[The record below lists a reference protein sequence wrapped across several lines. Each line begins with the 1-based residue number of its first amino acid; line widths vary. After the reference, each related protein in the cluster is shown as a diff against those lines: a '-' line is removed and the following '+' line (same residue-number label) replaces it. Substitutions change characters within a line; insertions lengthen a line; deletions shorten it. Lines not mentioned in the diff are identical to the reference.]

1 MRHSFTQ
8 KAKWTKHGWVATTL
22 TQEEKKSISSVRA
35 NMPYQREDMEFEVSH
50 RNDLS
55 AVIDIQQTIQVGNTL
70 LAMDDLPYAIQ
81 HMLREEDKW
90 HISNGKLFRV
100 VDPITQAKDGEWG
113 TDKSLADQDLLQ
125 EHDSIA
131 RQYLQMVG
139 LLDPEASEE
148 ECTDILGMLSE
159 NDNGELLSASPLMRV
174 DVSLERVGQIA
185 PEVEGHEEDFDGLD
199 IFDRAPSEDNTDV
212 NYDTDDYEV
221 GQHLS
226 VPLLPEISDELMAR
240 VVAIR
245 DEWIPRIKAAKNE
258 EEREV
263 ASIVMEQFLDRALE
277 SELANKMDS
286 PWLGYQ
292 YSPPRRKHE
301 FIQIGSES
309 YLTVAAE
316 DRKLLFKKLLS
327 EAGACKSKS
336 DLYGEDQQHGFY
348 GKIREMYSHDRDIA
362 REWSI
367 ENTVN
372 KDETVTQSAF
382 NKARQNFVDV
392 WRTNRKGDE
401 EKLRKALYV
410 FFDRIAGEYPAEYDS
425 RGTLVKSSYKEK
437 DSRWRQERTEAMK
450 DLFLTKSQWNSIYA
464 MLNLV
469 KKRLELNT
477 HPTAD
482 AKATAELLQEQFSKI
497 NNLSDL
503 TTYRV
508 WATKRNWKKA
518 YSEVISHRP
527 DGKKYVRTVSR
538 VTDEFVPSMIDRI
551 SIVNEIR
558 WFAALRRKENF
569 LKGRIKLFAHLE
581 TVIKEV
587 IPMDFPEISVT
598 CPHRTLVKD
607 EVAKRFVEK
616 NCDCMAIGVPQ
627 FAVLQDGKGICF
639 VQCEECGHKVWL
651 LNQEESG
658 SDIHTM
664 EECHERINQSI

>member
-1 MRHSFTQ
+1 MRHSFTS
-8 KAKWTKHGWVATTL
+8 KARWTKHGWVQSAL

-35 NMPYQREDMEFEVSH
+35 NMPYQQENMEFEVSH

-55 AVIDIQQTIQVGNTL
+55 VMTDIQQTIQVGNTL
-70 LAMDDLPYAIQ
+70 LALDDLPYAIQ

-90 HISNGKLFRV
+90 HISNGKLFRI

-131 RQYLQMVG
+131 RQYLQMIG

-148 ECTDILGMLSE
+148 ACADILGSLSE
-159 NDNGELLSASPLMRV
+159 NDNGELLSTSSLMRV
-174 DVSLERVGQIA
+174 DVSLDRVGQVA
-185 PEVEGHEEDFDGLD
+185 PEIEEYKEDFDGLEVLD
-199 IFDRAPSEDNTDV
+199 GPVSNDNTET
-212 NYDTDDYEV
+212 NYDSDDYEV

-226 VPLLPEISDELMAR
+226 VPLLPEISSELMAR

-245 DEWIPRIKAAKNE
+245 DEWLPRIKAAKSE

-263 ASIVMEQFLDRALE
+263 ASIVMEQFLDNTLE

-327 EAGACKSKS
+327 EASSCKSKV
-336 DLYGEDQQHGFY
+336 DLYGEDQRHGFF
-348 GKIREMYSHDRDIA
+348 GKIRKMYSHDRDIA

-367 ENTVN
+367 KDTLNQ
-372 KDETVTQSAF
+372 DETVTLSAF
-382 NKARQNFVDV
+382 SLARQNFIDV
-392 WRTNRKGDE
+392 WRTNKKGDE
-401 EKLRKALYV
+401 EKLRKATYV
-410 FFDRIAGEYPAEYDS
+410 FFDRVVGEYPAEFDCN
-425 RGTLVKSSYKEK
+425 GHLVKASYKEK

-464 MLNLV
+464 MLDLV
-469 KKRLELNT
+469 KKRIDLNT
-477 HPTAD
+477 KPTEE
-482 AKATAELLQEQFSKI
+482 AKKAAKILQEKFTSI
-497 NNLSDL
+497 DNLSDL
-503 TTYRV
+503 TAYRI

-518 YSEVISHRP
+518 YYETISHRP
-527 DGKKYVRTVSR
+527 DGRKYVKTMSY
-538 VTDEFVPSMIDRI
+538 VTDQFEPSMIDRI
-551 SIVNEIR
+551 SVINETR
-558 WFAALRRKENF
+558 WFAGLRRKENF
-569 LKGRIKLFAHLE
+569 LKQRIKLFAHLE
-581 TVIKEV
+581 TVIKEI
-587 IPMDFPEISVT
+587 IPMDLPEISVA
-598 CPHRTLVKD
+598 CPGRTLVKD
-607 EVAKRFVEK
+607 EEAKRFVEK

-651 LNQEESG
+651 LNQNESG
-658 SDIHTM
+658 SDIFTM
-664 EECHERINQSI
+664 EEWYARINQGN